1 MSKFSIK
8 FAGILLGVL
17 LSAPVLAVENK
28 IALKPDAPDSYV
40 VQADDNLWSIAER
53 FLRAPWQ
60 WPQVWK
66 GNPELSDP
74 NLIYPGDEIVLGRD
88 DKGLPTLTAKRT
100 QMPVVKLSP
109 KVRAEVLEQPI
120 PVIPLNIIHQFLTRP
135 YVVEPGALEHAPY
148 VVNAGKN
155 HLLSGP
161 GQKIYIRD
169 NGHRLR
175 TQRHFIL
182 RPGKL
187 YKDGTD
193 GEVLGQEAV
202 FVGEVE
208 TIRSGDPVTGMV
220 LQTEIEIKVG
230 DRLVP
235 ASDEEVITQFFPSA
249 PEERTECAV
258 INNLSGLSKMGRYDV
273 VALDC
278 GEDAGVVPGDVLT
291 IDQRG
296 DTIYDPV
303 WFDREA
309 PDRRIASRH
318 QWLDEYSQPQSYN
331 RMEKWVFP
339 DENSRLQ
346 LPDEPIGTLMVFRT
360 FPRVSFALIMQSTDA
375 ISLLDKARNP
385 DL

>member
-8 FAGILLGVL
+8 IAGILLLAL
-17 LSAPVLAVENK
+17 LLAPVLAVENT
-28 IALKPDAPDSYV
+28 IALKPDAPDSYQ
-40 VQADDNLWSIAER
+40 VQADDTLWSIAER

-74 NLIYPGDEIVLGRD
+74 NLIYPGDTVVLEKAAD
-88 DKGLPTLTAKRT
+88 GLPSLSVRRSE
-100 QMPVVKLSP
+100 QPLVKLSP
-109 KVRAEVLEQPI
+109 QIRVEQLEQPI

-155 HLLSGP
+155 HIIGGP
-161 GQKIYIRD
+161 GQKIYIRS
-169 NGHRLR
+169 NGHRIR
-175 TQRHFIL
+175 DQRHFVV

-187 YKDGTD
+187 YTD
-193 GEVLGQEAV
+193 SVSGEVLGQEAV
-202 FVGEVE
+202 FIAEVE
-208 TIRSGDPVTGMV
+208 TIRQGDPLTAQV
-220 LQTEIEIKVG
+220 LQAEIELKVG
-230 DRLVP
+230 DRLIR
-235 ASDEEVITQFFPSA
+235 ASDEEVITRFYPSA
-249 PEERTECAV
+249 PEDSIQCAI

-278 GEDAGVVPGDVLT
+278 GQDQGIVPGDVLT

-309 PDRRIASRH
+309 PDRRIDTRH
-318 QWLDEYSQPQSYN
+318 RWLDEYEQPQSYS
-331 RMEKWVFP
+331 RVERWVFP
-339 DENSRLQ
+339 DENSRLE

-360 FPRVSFALIMQSTDA
+360 FPGVSFALIMQSTDA
-375 ISLLDKARNP
+375 ISLLDRARSP
-385 DL
+385 DR

>member
-8 FAGILLGVL
+8 IAGILLGVL
-17 LSAPVLAVENK
+17 LLAPVLAVENK
-28 IALKPDAPDSYV
+28 VALKPDAPDQYV
-40 VQADDNLWSIAER
+40 VQAEDTLWTIAER

-74 NLIYPGDEIVLGRD
+74 NLIYPGDTVVLGRD
-88 DKGLPTLTAKRT
+88 ETGLPTLSVKRT
-100 QMPVVKLSP
+100 EQRVVKLSP
-109 KVRAEVLEQPI
+109 KIRVEQLEQPI

-135 YVVEPGALEHAPY
+135 YVVEPGQLESAPY

-155 HLLSGP
+155 HLLAGP
-161 GQKIYIRD
+161 GQKIYIRN

-175 TQRHFIL
+175 NLNHFIL

-187 YKDGTD
+187 YRDAES
-193 GEVLGQEAV
+193 GEVLGQEAI

-208 TIRSGDPVTGMV
+208 TVRSGDPATAVV
-220 LQTEIEIKVG
+220 VHSEIEIKVG

-235 ASDEEVITQFFPSA
+235 ASNEEIVTRFYPSA
-249 PEERTECAV
+249 PEQPTHCAV

-273 VALDC
+273 VAIDC
-278 GEDAGVVPGDVLT
+278 GDDAGVVPGDVLT

-303 WFDREA
+303 WFDRKA
-309 PDRRIASRH
+309 PDRRIDSRH
-318 QWLDEYSQPQSYN
+318 AWIHDGAIEYRQV
-331 RMEKWVFP
+331 EKWTFP
-339 DENSRLQ
+339 DENSRLE

-360 FPRVSFALIMQSTDA
+360 FPRVSFALIMQSRDA
-375 ISLLDKARNP
+375 ISLLDKVRNP